1 MLCRLSR
8 ARHRRH
14 TFGTELAA
22 RGIPLPSIQKL
33 MGHADIKTTMRY
45 VTTTEAQLSAA
56 IALTFGQPVGN
67 TPAEG
72 SESS

>member
-1 MLCRLSR
+1 
-8 ARHRRH
+8 
-14 TFGTELAA
+14 
-22 RGIPLPSIQKL
+22 